1 MTRFYDYRG
10 FTGVEADIRISLV
23 EYGIAWKKIKA
34 REYKFIYAIAWDD
47 SGEST
52 RYDCAFMREKDI
64 LSLLKESWIDKKAVS
79 SFLGYD
85 IDTTSTEALPVLV
98 SDLVRYH
105 GYENIFGAS
114 YTEGFQIK

>member
-1 MTRFYDYRG
+1 MKRFYDFRG
-10 FTGVEADIRISLV
+10 FEGVDVNIRISLV

-34 REYKFIYAIAWDD
+34 HEYKFIYAIAWNNN
-47 SGEST
+47 GEST

-85 IDTTSTEALPVLV
+85 IDTTSPEALPVLV
-98 SDLVRYH
+98 SDLVTYY
-105 GYENIFGAS
+105 GFENVLGLRIPEVS
-114 YTEGFQIK
+114 K